1 MTALFE
7 KKPRL
12 SCGIFVHGA
21 VVAAIAL
28 AAPCSAAVIV
38 SDPFSGSSTVDLHG
52 TQAVMN
58 QGVLDAGGSATWTA
72 NTAFNTDGSIAF
84 QSGSGL
90 ARLAL
95 GSYIWDARGSEN
107 GLFTLTSTIS
117 IASGTWISVGFFHTE
132 AATST
137 YFSNGSPGPGMST
150 ALLRSTNAVNYYGG
164 KGINQ
169 SSTPGSATGAVTF
182 TISLDLRSWN
192 GTTNFGTV
200 TFSNDKVGDPKAVIL
215 TDDGGVNPF
224 LYVGFSG
231 ISSPNGTI
239 SNFSLSQVPEPSTL
253 FILSLLPLL
262 GLCRRR

>member
-1 MTALFE
+1 MTALIE
-7 KKPRL
+7 NKPRL
-12 SCGIFVHGA
+12 SCGIFAPGA

-28 AAPCSAAVIV
+28 AVPCSAAVIV
-38 SDPFSGSSTVDLHG
+38 SDPLNGSASADLHG
-52 TQAVMN
+52 TQAVMS
-58 QGVLDAGGSATWTA
+58 QGVLDAGGNATWTA
-72 NTAFNTDGSIAF
+72 NTAFNADGSIAF

-117 IASGTWISVGFFHTE
+117 IASGTWISVGFYHTE
-132 AATST
+132 AGTGT
-137 YFSNGSPGPGMST
+137 YFSNGTPGGSPGPGMST
-150 ALLRSTNAVNYYGG
+150 ALIRSTNVINYYGG
-164 KGINQ
+164 KGVNQ

-200 TFSNDKVGDPKAVIL
+200 TFSNDKVGEARTVTL

-224 LYVGFSG
+224 QYVGFSG
-231 ISSPNGTI
+231 NSSPNGTI
-239 SNFSLSQVPEPSTL
+239 SNFSLSQVPEPSIML
-253 FILSLLPLL
+253 MLSALPLL
-262 GLCRRR
+262 